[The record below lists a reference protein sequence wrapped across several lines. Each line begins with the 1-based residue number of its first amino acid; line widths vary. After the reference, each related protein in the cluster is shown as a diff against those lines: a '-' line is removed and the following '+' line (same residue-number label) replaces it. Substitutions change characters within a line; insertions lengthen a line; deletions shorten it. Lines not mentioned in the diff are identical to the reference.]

1 MQKQLAFFLARA
13 QIPVSWVH
21 CSDPD
26 SYVVPEEATAASPSS
41 PTKSSISSSAAN
53 SILATPPAE
62 LDDDLLEC
70 LGNQK
75 LSEHFKRFGKELDV
89 FDPKSLEDIYKTHLD
104 NTREFAKQRGGSSYH

>member
-1 MQKQLAFFLARA
+1 MRKQLAFFLARA

-21 CSDPD
+21 CSDPE
-26 SYVVPEEATAASPSS
+26 SYVAPEPSHTS
-41 PTKSSISSSAAN
+41 LAVSGSKSSISSSAAN

-70 LGNQK
+70 LGNLK
-75 LSEHFKRFGKELDV
+75 LSDHFKRFGKELDV

-104 NTREFAKQRGGSSYH
+104 NTRESLALCQGFR

>member
-1 MQKQLAFFLARA
+1 MRKQLAFFLARA

-26 SYVVPEEATAASPSS
+26 SYVAPEPTHSPTAVTG
-41 PTKSSISSSAAN
+41 TKSSISSSAAE
-53 SILATPPAE
+53 SILATPPSE

-75 LSEHFKRFGKELDV
+75 LSDHFKRFGKELDV
-89 FDPKSLEDIYKTHLD
+89 FEPKSLEDIYKTHLD
-104 NTREFAKQRGGSSYH
+104 NTRE

>member
-1 MQKQLAFFLARA
+1 MRKQLAFFLARA

-21 CSDPD
+21 CSDPE
-26 SYVVPEEATAASPSS
+26 SYVAPE
-41 PTKSSISSSAAN
+41 PTHTSLAVSGSKSSISSSAAN

-70 LGNQK
+70 LGNLK
-75 LSEHFKRFGKELDV
+75 LSDHFKRFGKELDV

-104 NTREFAKQRGGSSYH
+104 NTREFLALCQGFR